1 MVRLD
6 LMRKDMVNYGFIATS
21 ILLLDQLSKWLVVR
35 YLSFDRII
43 AVMPCLDL
51 QLAFNKGAAFGFL
64 ANASGWQRLF
74 FIGLAIFVSVSI
86 IVWLKKLEKKD
97 FWEGVALAGILGGA
111 LGNLVDRIRLGVVI
125 DFIDVYYQDW
135 HWYTFNLA
143 DSAICISTVILIL
156 TVFKRP
162 S

>member
-1 MVRLD
+1 
-6 LMRKDMVNYGFIATS
+6 MRKDMVNYGFIATS